1 MARGTGV
8 AVEISALLKG
18 AQWGKKDG
26 GSLASTRRR
35 GRGAWYDALMSWRPG
50 GWRSTT
56 RVSGA
61 GGLWSGS
68 TREGAR

>member
-26 GSLASTRRR
+26 GPLASTRRR

-50 GWRSTT
+50 GGVALDNSRLWR
-56 RVSGA
+56 RRALVG
-61 GGLWSGS
+61 
-68 TREGAR
+68 